1 MKLTERGLVS
11 VASSALKVGDI
22 VVIEKGMRAPA
33 DVVLLRTTD
42 TSGASFIR
50 YRTGNQCFGA
60 DPDPRMRF
68 LGSVPLTNGSEPNP
82 DPTPDLTPF
91 FSGF

>member
-1 MKLTERGLVS
+1 MIRIHGYYSVHLLCGRYMKLTERGLVS

-50 YRTGNQCFGA
+50 YIPMSHVFQA
-60 DPDPRMRF
+60 
-68 LGSVPLTNGSEPNP
+68 LSV
-82 DPTPDLTPF
+82 
-91 FSGF
+91 

>member
-1 MKLTERGLVS
+1 MLRYSKLTERGLVS

-50 YRTGNQCFGA
+50 SGRYRYLPYLCC
-60 DPDPRMRF
+60 
-68 LGSVPLTNGSEPNP
+68 L
-82 DPTPDLTPF
+82 PTF
-91 FSGF
+91 VCG

>member
-1 MKLTERGLVS
+1 MGWKNVDENYKDPLLLHLFSQICPLHRYPKLTERGLVS
-11 VASSALKVGDI
+11 VASSALRVGDI

-50 YRTGNQCFGA
+50 CHFH
-60 DPDPRMRF
+60 
-68 LGSVPLTNGSEPNP
+68 
-82 DPTPDLTPF
+82 
-91 FSGF
+91 

>member
-1 MKLTERGLVS
+1 MRTFTCRSTFLYGGRYLKLTERGLVS

-50 YRTGNQCFGA
+50 
-60 DPDPRMRF
+60 
-68 LGSVPLTNGSEPNP
+68 
-82 DPTPDLTPF
+82 
-91 FSGF
+91 

>member
-50 YRTGNQCFGA
+50 
-60 DPDPRMRF
+60 
-68 LGSVPLTNGSEPNP
+68 
-82 DPTPDLTPF
+82 
-91 FSGF
+91 